1 MLKDS
6 ARLLCLA
13 TLSLL
18 LLCFALLGM
27 CRVADAAAPAQTQ
40 QEVMVSVPLSRLIE
54 LQSLM
59 NSQGQKINLLE
70 QQLTAP
76 QTTLKEQQNLI
87 SELKNNLRTAKSSLA
102 KSELIIEEQNK
113 SLTSL
118 SLALKQ
124 EQRRTKRIER
134 QRIIWQVVAFGT
146 ATVLLKE
153 KTR

>member
-6 ARLLCLA
+6 ARLLCLV

-40 QEVMVSVPLSRLIE
+40 QEVMVQVPLSKLKE
-54 LQSLM
+54 LQSL
-59 NSQGQKINLLE
+59 INRQEPRLE
-70 QQLTAP
+70 QLQEQLSGQSSKLT
-76 QTTLKEQQNLI
+76 EQQTSINRLRQ
-87 SELKNNLRTAKSSLA
+87 ELTTAKSSLS
-102 KSELIIEEQNK
+102 KSELIISEQNK

-124 EQRRTKRIER
+124 EQRRTERIKR
-134 QRIIWQVVAFGT
+134 QRLLWQVIAGGVVVA
-146 ATVLLKE
+146 LIKE
-153 KTR
+153 KVK

>member
-6 ARLLCLA
+6 ARLLCLV

-54 LQSLM
+54 LQSIIDR
-59 NSQGQKINLLE
+59 QEPRLE
-70 QQLTAP
+70 QLQEQLSGQSSTLTA
-76 QTTLKEQQNLI
+76 QQASIDRLRQ
-87 SELKNNLRTAKSSLA
+87 ELTTAKSSLS
-102 KSELIIEEQNK
+102 KSELIIDEQNK

-124 EQRRTKRIER
+124 EQRRTERIKR
-134 QRIIWQVVAFGT
+134 QRLLWQFVAGSAVVALVKK
-146 ATVLLKE
+146 A
-153 KTR
+153 

>member
-6 ARLLCLA
+6 ARLLCLV

-18 LLCFALLGM
+18 LLCFVLLGM

-54 LQSLM
+54 LQSIIDRQEPRL
-59 NSQGQKINLLE
+59 GQLQEQLSGQSSTLTE
-70 QQLTAP
+70 QQASIDRLRQELT
-76 QTTLKEQQNLI
+76 
-87 SELKNNLRTAKSSLA
+87 TAKSSLS
-102 KSELIIEEQNK
+102 KSELIIDEQSK

-124 EQRRTKRIER
+124 EQRRTERIKR
-134 QRIIWQVVAFGT
+134 QRLLWQVVAGS
-146 ATVLLKE
+146 AVVALIK
-153 KTR
+153 KA